1 MSVKSWIQKK
11 VIANTLKGTDK
22 EKALANVDNE
32 PWVKVLNVDV
42 NEENVSQG
50 FFELDWNE
58 QFVEML
64 MENGYTGESP
74 EDTVNT
80 WFTDVCRGIIREESA
95 VDDFVVDEDVIRT
108 SDLNKKELNKEKDD

>member
-22 EKALANVDNE
+22 EKALANVTNE
-32 PWVKVLNVDV
+32 PWVKVLTVDV
-42 NEENVSQG
+42 NEENDSQG

-64 MENGYTGESP
+64 IENGYTGTSP
-74 EDTVNT
+74 EETVNS

-108 SDLNKKELNKEKDD
+108 SDLNKNELKKIKDD

>member
-1 MSVKSWIQKK
+1 MSIKSWIQKK

-50 FFELDWNE
+50 FFELDWNDP
-58 QFVEML
+58 FVAML
-64 MENGYTGESP
+64 RENGYEGD
-74 EDTVNT
+74 EDELIVDK
-80 WFTDVCRGIIREESA
+80 WFSDLCKTIVREEIE
-95 VDDFVVDEDVIRT
+95 DEYDLLGVPPNIVQLKDGKRVI
-108 SDLNKKELNKEKDD
+108 E

>member
-1 MSVKSWIQKK
+1 
-11 VIANTLKGTDK
+11 
-22 EKALANVDNE
+22 
-32 PWVKVLNVDV
+32 VDV

-64 MENGYTGESP
+64 IENGYTGTSP
-74 EDTVNT
+74 EETVNS

-95 VDDFVVDEDVIRT
+95 DDFIVDEDVIRT
-108 SDLNKKELNKEKDD
+108 SDLNKKELNKDD

>member
-22 EKALANVDNE
+22 EKALANVSNE

-50 FFELDWNE
+50 FFE
-58 QFVEML
+58 
-64 MENGYTGESP
+64 
-74 EDTVNT
+74 
-80 WFTDVCRGIIREESA
+80 
-95 VDDFVVDEDVIRT
+95 
-108 SDLNKKELNKEKDD
+108 

>member
-1 MSVKSWIQKK
+1 MSIKTWIQKK

-22 EKALANVDNE
+22 EKALANVSNE
-32 PWVKVLNVDV
+32 PWVKVLNIDV

-64 MENGYTGESP
+64 IENGYTESSP
-74 EDTVNT
+74 EETVNA
-80 WFTDVCRGIIREESA
+80 WFTDVCRGIVREGSA
-95 VDDFVVDEDVIRT
+95 DDFVVDEDVVRT
-108 SDLNKKELNKEKDD
+108 SDLNKQELNKAKDD

>member
-1 MSVKSWIQKK
+1 MSVKTWIQKK

-64 MENGYTGESP
+64 IENGYTGTSP
-74 EDTVNT
+74 EETVNS

-95 VDDFVVDEDVIRT
+95 DDFIVDEDVIRT

>member
-1 MSVKSWIQKK
+1 MSVKTWIQKK
-11 VIANTLKGTDK
+11 VIANTLQGTDK

-64 MENGYTGESP
+64 VENGYTGNSSE
-74 EDTVNT
+74 ETVNA

-95 VDDFVVDEDVIRT
+95 DDFVVDEDVIRT
-108 SDLNKKELNKEKDD
+108 SDLNKKEFNKTKND

>member
-1 MSVKSWIQKK
+1 MSIKSWIQKK

-64 MENGYTGESP
+64 VENGYTGNSP
-74 EDTVNT
+74 EETVNG

-95 VDDFVVDEDVIRT
+95 DDFVVDEDVIRT
-108 SDLNKKELNKEKDD
+108 SDLNKKEFNKTKND

>member
-1 MSVKSWIQKK
+1 MSIKSWIQKK
-11 VIANTLKGTDK
+11 VIANTLQGTDK

-64 MENGYTGESP
+64 VENGCTGSSS
-74 EDTVNT
+74 
-80 WFTDVCRGIIREESA
+80 EE
-95 VDDFVVDEDVIRT
+95 
-108 SDLNKKELNKEKDD
+108 EKVFRNPF

>member
-22 EKALANVDNE
+22 EKALANVSNE

-64 MENGYTGESP
+64 IENGYTGTSP
-74 EDTVNT
+74 EETVNS

-95 VDDFVVDEDVIRT
+95 DDFIVDEDVIRT

>member
-1 MSVKSWIQKK
+1 MSIKSWIQKK

-64 MENGYTGESP
+64 VENGYTGNSSE
-74 EDTVNT
+74 ETVNA

-95 VDDFVVDEDVIRT
+95 IDDFVVDEDVIKT
-108 SDLNKKELNKEKDD
+108 SDLNKQELKKTKDD

>member
-1 MSVKSWIQKK
+1 MSIKSWIQKK
-11 VIANTLKGTDK
+11 VIANTLQGTDK

-64 MENGYTGESP
+64 VENGYTGNSP
-74 EDTVNT
+74 EETVNG
-80 WFTDVCRGIIREESA
+80 WVTDVCRGIIREESA
-95 VDDFVVDEDVIRT
+95 DDFVVDEDVIRT
-108 SDLNKKELNKEKDD
+108 SDLNKKEFNKTKND

>member
-11 VIANTLKGTDK
+11 VIEKTLKGTDK

-32 PWVKVLNVDV
+32 PWVRVLNVDV

-64 MENGYTGESP
+64 IENGYTGTSP
-74 EDTVNT
+74 EETVNS
-80 WFTDVCRGIIREESA
+80 WFTDVCKGIIREESA
-95 VDDFVVDEDVIRT
+95 DDSIVDEDVIRT
-108 SDLNKKELNKEKDD
+108 SDLNKKELNKDD